1 MSITGI
7 TSSPAG
13 NLIKKMKSENLKF
26 LIHPDELELFDSEL
40 RKIFGWIDANCVII
54 AITGGCHNDQN

>member
-1 MSITGI
+1 MRITGI

-26 LIHPDELELFDSEL
+26 LINPDELELFDCEL
-40 RKIFGWIDANCVII
+40 REIFG
-54 AITGGCHNDQN
+54 